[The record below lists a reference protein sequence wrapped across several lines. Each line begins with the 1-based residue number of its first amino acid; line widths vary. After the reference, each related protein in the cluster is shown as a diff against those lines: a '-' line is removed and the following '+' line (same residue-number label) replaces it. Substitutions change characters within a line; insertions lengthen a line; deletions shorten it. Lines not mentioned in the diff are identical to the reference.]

1 MKGKFGIFL
10 GVGFLVLS
18 TIAAATGNFAVR
30 LDLASKQSPQAQQT
44 AAASE
49 TNTGSAIAIQ
59 RIALS
64 QGAATGFG
72 QFQARTNVIAPGTPF
87 NIYFEPT
94 NLTTRFENGNVRAS
108 MSVDIL
114 VRDAQGQT
122 VAVRDN
128 AWQLPL
134 TRPSTG
140 PAPLTQVYGDLM
152 LNHLTFAEGRY
163 QVVLRIHDDFN
174 GTFVD
179 QTLDVELRRAP
190 VTPGPRLSQSAPVS
204 QTR

>member
-30 LDLASKQSPQAQQT
+30 LDLAAKQSPQGQQT
-44 AAASE
+44 AAAS
-49 TNTGSAIAIQ
+49 TSNTGSAIAIQ

-64 QGAATGFG
+64 QGAATSFG
-72 QFQARTNVIAPGTPF
+72 QFQARSNVIEPGTPF

-94 NLTTRFENGNVRAS
+94 NLATRFENGNVSAS

-114 VRDAQGQT
+114 VRNAQGQT
-122 VAVRDN
+122 V
-128 AWQLPL
+128 
-134 TRPSTG
+134 PSTG

-174 GTFVD
+174 GTFAD
-179 QTLDVELRRAP
+179 RTLDVELRRAP
-190 VTPGPRLSQSAPVS
+190 VTPGPRLSQSAPTS